1 LAYFTRPLIF
11 NHFDPLS
18 CCLGLKAF
26 DRPLLLK
33 CYALYASRERVPRT
47 GIFVITADKETF
59 NYGRGDKMET
69 AKEISFQEV
78 TKFHGH
84 ICPGTIIGYRAA
96 QIAVQAFSS
105 KKSVDEELIAI
116 VENDSCSVDAIQV
129 VTGCTFGK
137 GNLIFKDYGK
147 HVYTFINRETGD
159 AIRISLNSSVNLEL
173 MDPTWSRLRR
183 KVTSG
188 SATSIEQQ
196 DFKKRADMIAEK
208 LMNIPEGDLF
218 NVKHIEKTD
227 VPKKARI
234 FRSVTCQKC
243 GELVSEHRARMENGE
258 AVCIPCSE
266 GIM

>member
-1 LAYFTRPLIF
+1 M
-11 NHFDPLS
+11 
-18 CCLGLKAF
+18 
-26 DRPLLLK
+26 
-33 CYALYASRERVPRT
+33 PRT

-59 NYGRGDKMET
+59 NYGRGDRMET

-96 QIAVQAFSS
+96 QIAVRAFSS
-105 KKSVDEELIAI
+105 KKSIDEELIAI

-159 AIRISLNSSVNLEL
+159 ALRISLNSSVNLEH
-173 MDPTWSRLRR
+173 MDPTWSRLRK

-188 SATSIEQQ
+188 SATSLEQQ
-196 DFKKRADMIAEK
+196 DFRKRADKIAEQ
-208 LMNIPEGDLF
+208 LMNMPEGDLF
-218 NVKHIEKTD
+218 NVKHIEITD
-227 VPKKARI
+227 VPKKAHV

-243 GELVSEHRARMENGE
+243 GELVSEHRVRLENGKLE
-258 AVCIPCSE
+258 CIPCSE
-266 GIM
+266 MGTGLPL

>member
-1 LAYFTRPLIF
+1 VDKI
-11 NHFDPLS
+11 S
-18 CCLGLKAF
+18 K
-26 DRPLLLK
+26 
-33 CYALYASRERVPRT
+33 T
-47 GIFVITADKETF
+47 GISVITADKETF
-59 NYGRGDKMET
+59 NYVLGDGMET
-69 AKEISFQEV
+69 AKETSFQEV

-96 QIAVQAFSS
+96 QVAVRALSS

-137 GNLIFKDYGK
+137 GNLVFKDYGK
-147 HVYTFINRETGD
+147 NVYTFINRETGD
-159 AIRISLNSSVNLEL
+159 ALRISLHSSVNLEH

-196 DFKKRADMIAEK
+196 DFRKRADMIAER
-208 LMNIPEGDLF
+208 LMNMPEEDLF
-218 NVKHIEKTD
+218 IVTHIEIVD

-234 FRSVTCQKC
+234 FRSVACEKC
-243 GELVSEHRARMENGE
+243 GELVSEHRLRLENGKL
-258 AVCIPCSE
+258 VCIPCSE
-266 GIM
+266 KGTGLPL

>member
-1 LAYFTRPLIF
+1 VIEW
-11 NHFDPLS
+11 
-18 CCLGLKAF
+18 K
-26 DRPLLLK
+26 
-33 CYALYASRERVPRT
+33 PRRKSP
-47 GIFVITADKETF
+47 F
-59 NYGRGDKMET
+59 
-69 AKEISFQEV
+69 EV

-96 QIAVQAFSS
+96 QIAVRAFSS

-129 VTGCTFGK
+129 VIGCTFGK

-159 AIRISLNSSVNLEL
+159 ALRISLNSSVNLEH
-173 MDPTWSRLRR
+173 MDPTWSQLRV

-196 DFKKRADMIAEK
+196 DFRKRADIIAEK
-208 LMNIPEGDLF
+208 LMNMPEETLF
-218 NVKHIEKTD
+218 NVTHIKIAD

-234 FRSVTCQKC
+234 FRSVACQKC
-243 GELVSEHRARMENGE
+243 GESVSEHRVRLENGKL
-258 AVCIPCSE
+258 VCIPCSE
-266 GIM
+266 KGTGLPL

>member
-1 LAYFTRPLIF
+1 
-11 NHFDPLS
+11 
-18 CCLGLKAF
+18 
-26 DRPLLLK
+26 
-33 CYALYASRERVPRT
+33 
-47 GIFVITADKETF
+47 
-59 NYGRGDKMET
+59 MET

-96 QIAVQAFSS
+96 QIAVRAFSS
-105 KKSVDEELIAI
+105 NRSVDEELIAI

-159 AIRISLNSSVNLEL
+159 ALRISVSSSVNLEH

-188 SATSIEQQ
+188 YATSLERQ
-196 DFKKRADMIAEK
+196 DFRKRADIIAEQ
-208 LMNIPEGDLF
+208 LMNMPEEDLF
-218 NVKHIEKTD
+218 NVKHIEITD

-234 FRSVTCQKC
+234 FRSVACQKC
-243 GELVSEHRARMENGE
+243 GELVSEQRVRLENGE
-258 AVCIPCSE
+258 PVCIPCFA
-266 GIM
+266 G

>member
-1 LAYFTRPLIF
+1 
-11 NHFDPLS
+11 
-18 CCLGLKAF
+18 
-26 DRPLLLK
+26 
-33 CYALYASRERVPRT
+33 
-47 GIFVITADKETF
+47 
-59 NYGRGDKMET
+59 MET
-69 AKEISFQEV
+69 AKKTSFQEV

-96 QIAVQAFSS
+96 QIAVREFSS
-105 KKSVDEELIAI
+105 KRSVDEALIAI

-159 AIRISLNSSVNLEL
+159 ALRISLNSSVNLEH

-188 SATSIEQQ
+188 SATSVEQQ
-196 DFKKRADMIAEK
+196 DFRKRADIIAEK
-208 LMNIPEGDLF
+208 LMNMPEEDLF
-218 NVKHIEKTD
+218 IVTHIDIAD
-227 VPKKARI
+227 VPKKAQI

-243 GELVSEHRARMENGE
+243 GELVSEHRVRLENGE
-258 AVCIPCSE
+258 KVCIPCSA
-266 GIM
+266 G